1 MSPYRTQVAIAA
13 LPRTGSALLKTA
25 LEFATGVRV
34 GQAFE
39 GQCSTKMYGFVETTY
54 PFRRASVPPGCSFWL
69 NRHVRTKPS
78 VANVWGTVVIVR
90 SPYRW
95 LDDLFDSQ
103 ETLPSVRRA
112 SNG

>member
-1 MSPYRTQVAIAA
+1 
-13 LPRTGSALLKTA
+13 
-25 LEFATGVRV
+25 
-34 GQAFE
+34 
-39 GQCSTKMYGFVETTY
+39 MYGFVETTY